1 MLYLCS
7 GSPTRAGLL
16 ERYGIAYA
24 QKPVAFDEESL
35 TFARAEDFVYY
46 AAKGKLEVAERTYGL
61 EVPLLSAD
69 TVIASA
75 DGSILRKAIDRD
87 DARRIL
93 LAQSGAQIAI
103 ITSMHYKRHDL
114 YLNDTSATYYRFA
127 PFDTE
132 ALEAY
137 LQSDAWQGKAGA
149 CMVEGFCKP
158 YIQSVTGWES
168 TAMGLQVEALM
179 PWLER
184 VG

>member
-16 ERYGIAYA
+16 ERHGIAYK
-24 QKPVAFDEESL
+24 QKPVVFDEEAL
-35 TFARAEDFVYY
+35 DFARAEDFVYH
-46 AAKGKLEVAERTYGL
+46 AAKGKLEVAERAYGL
-61 EVPLLSAD
+61 EMPLLSAD
-69 TVIASA
+69 TVIAAA

-93 LAQSGAQIAI
+93 MTQSGSQIAI
-103 ITSMHYKRHDL
+103 ITSLHYKRRDL
-114 YLNDTSATYYRFA
+114 YVTDTSATYYGFA
-127 PFDTE
+127 PFDSD
-132 ALEAY
+132 ALEEY

-158 YIQSVTGWES
+158 YIQSVDGWES
-168 TAMGLQVEALM
+168 TAMGLQVEVLK

-184 VG
+184 VA